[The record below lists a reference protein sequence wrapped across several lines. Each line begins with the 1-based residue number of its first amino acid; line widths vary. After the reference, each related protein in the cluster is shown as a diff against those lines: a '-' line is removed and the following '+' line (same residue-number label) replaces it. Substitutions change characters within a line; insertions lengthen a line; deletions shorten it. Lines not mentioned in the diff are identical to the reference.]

1 MASVI
6 RMGRRSARKGKN
18 GKEKKK
24 NREKVHHLRLKFMRG
39 DNSRQQV
46 GSIDFS
52 TAAVEAR
59 WFRGHSRL

>member
-1 MASVI
+1 MQ
-6 RMGRRSARKGKN
+6 GRGKMERKK
-18 GKEKKK
+18 KKK

>member
-6 RMGRRSARKGKN
+6 RMGRRRKE
-18 GKEKKK
+18 EKKK
-24 NREKVHHLRLKFMRG
+24 NREKVHLRLKFMRG
-39 DNSRQQV
+39 DNLRQQV

>member
-6 RMGRRSARKGKN
+6 RMREGEAQGRGR
-18 GKEKKK
+18 KKK
-24 NREKVHHLRLKFMRG
+24 NREKVQLWLKFMRG